1 MISSRCC
8 ATTVYRATH
17 VKFAASDV
25 MHRRAPLVLMPNHV
39 VPSETPQVKRDAG
52 ADERVARTYLRL
64 TIAEGHVAI
73 LYERVQG
80 LSQYRTVISHSYSLH
95 ASACQLANF
104 AEARA
109 MSPWTDHHWGT
120 PLPLELTSSL
130 TTPRHRPR
138 PRRRQARPRGAEPS
152 PPWKRRRDPRT
163 ARYTNGPLPRCLP
176 SSPRRRVSHRPRRER
191 WAAPPTVGGRQQ
203 GWWRG
208 AGGRPGWQIGRARGR
223 SAPRAASLG
232 AAPAPRRAE

>member
-120 PLPLELTSSL
+120 PLAV
-130 TTPRHRPR
+130 TPR
-138 PRRRQARPRGAEPS
+138 AYLEPHH
-152 PPWKRRRDPRT
+152 
-163 ARYTNGPLPRCLP
+163 P
-176 SSPRRRVSHRPRRER
+176 SSSAETATSAGSTPGSRTLASVE
-191 WAAPPTVGGRQQ
+191 APP
-203 GWWRG
+203 
-208 AGGRPGWQIGRARGR
+208 
-223 SAPRAASLG
+223 
-232 AAPAPRRAE
+232 